1 MLPKAVASPIEKSRA
16 GTMSI
21 NNLKIKIM
29 EKLIKLF
36 QLVLTGS
43 ALILTLTL
51 SVVHFQTTLLNFC
64 VSVLM
69 NTLIGALVWLSLKE
83 LINED

>member
-1 MLPKAVASPIEKSRA
+1 MK
-16 GTMSI
+16 
-21 NNLKIKIM
+21 
-29 EKLIKLF
+29 KLIKLF

-69 NTLIGALVWLSLKE
+69 NTLVGALVWLSLKE